1 MNNEFKV
8 GDLVR
13 WNLADAKEGLPQSVL
28 KTVNPGVITA
38 VVTEVFRSSRR
49 VKWIRVIS
57 PRGQEFVRK
66 PEWVEF
72 VAKGNCE

>member
-1 MNNEFKV
+1 MNNEFAV

-13 WNLADAKEGLPQSVL
+13 WNLAEGETL

-66 PEWVEF
+66 PEWVEML
-72 VAKGNCE
+72 ANGNI